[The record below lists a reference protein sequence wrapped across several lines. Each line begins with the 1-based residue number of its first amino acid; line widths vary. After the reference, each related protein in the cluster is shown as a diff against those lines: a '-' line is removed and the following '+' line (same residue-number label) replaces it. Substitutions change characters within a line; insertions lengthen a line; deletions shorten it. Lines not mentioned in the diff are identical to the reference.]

1 MLSDDVGGAWTRVA
15 RDVPYSNVTAVAV
28 SSRRQSAHGAI
39 YFGTQPS
46 AVFRS
51 ADDGASWHECPGLG
65 ALPSAATWS
74 FPPGP
79 ETHHVRYIAIDPVD
93 ARRLFVCIEAGA
105 LVRSADGGDTWQ
117 DRTAGGPFDTHV
129 LATHHLAPGPV
140 VLSRW

>member
-1 MLSDDVGGAWTRVA
+1 VA

-79 ETHHVRYIAIDPVD
+79 ETHHVRYIAIDPAD